1 MVPVNASVSSVQP
14 DTSSAVGAA
23 LRATYAA
30 FFFAGFVMAS
40 WISRIPQLRD
50 LLDLGS
56 AELGLVLLAVAV
68 GALVALPLSGWIV
81 DRLGSRRTVVRM
93 VLLLVVALAA
103 VAAGAGSDALG
114 VTVVVVGLVLLGF
127 SNGAW
132 DVAMNVQG
140 ARVERLLGRSVMP
153 RLHAAFSLGTVAG
166 ALVVAAVVALDGGVP
181 AHLLAVA
188 LLIGLVVPR
197 QVRAFLPDVRE
208 DEPVEGAPVGA
219 GEGRTYWTA
228 WREPRTLLV
237 GLVVLTFALAEGI
250 GNDWIGVALIDD
262 HGTASAAGALGFA
275 AFLAAMTAG
284 RWFGPGLLDRHG
296 RVAVIRSCVVLS
308 LVGLTTF
315 VLSPWVLLAFAGLV
329 LWGLGA
335 SLGFPVGMS
344 AAADDHRYAASRV
357 SVVASIGY
365 CAFLAGPP
373 VVGLVGEHVTVLRAL
388 LVLTVPLLLSLALL
402 PALRPPRVD
411 SGVAAT

>member
-50 LLDLGS
+50 LLDLGA

-68 GALVALPLSGWIV
+68 GAPVALPLSGWIV

-93 VLLLVVALAA
+93 VLLLVVALTA
-103 VAAGAGSDALG
+103 VAAGAASDSLG
-114 VTVVVVGLVLLGF
+114 VAVVVVGLVLLGF

-166 ALVVAAVVALDGGVP
+166 ALVGAAVVALDGGVP
-181 AHLLAVA
+181 VHLLAVA
-188 LLIGLVVPR
+188 LLIGLVVPH

-208 DEPVEGAPVGA
+208 DVPAEGAPAA

-237 GLVVLTFALAEGI
+237 GLVVLTFALTEGI
-250 GNDWIGVALIDD
+250 GNDWIGVALIDGHD
-262 HGTASAAGALGFA
+262 TASATGALGFA
-275 AFLAAMTAG
+275 SFLAAMTAG
-284 RWFGPGLLDRHG
+284 RWFGPGVLDRYG
-296 RVAVIRSCVVLS
+296 RVVVIRCCVALA
-308 LVGLTTF
+308 LVGLATF
-315 VLSPWVLLAFAGLV
+315 VLSPWVGLAFAGLV
-329 LWGLGA
+329 LWGVGA

-373 VVGLVGEHVTVLRAL
+373 VVGLVGEQVTVLRAL
-388 LVLTVPLLLSLALL
+388 LVLSVPLLLSLALL
-402 PALRPPRVD
+402 PALRPP
-411 SGVAAT
+411 APAT